1 MSAEKQDGATNISQ
15 DEMVLNLEV
24 MKILRPKTC
33 QLENLKAQVLNEIET
48 FHQEEKNLLESS
60 NEIEVLQRERLLHVK
75 AIEAIDADV
84 SKLRTMMKH
93 AKKDLENA
101 KVRTQEL
108 VDLYKPLKLEVDQ
121 TRISIGLDTLPEIK
135 DLEKIFKKRKV

>member
-1 MSAEKQDGATNISQ
+1 MSAEKQDGATNLSR

-33 QLENLKAQVLNEIET
+33 QLENLKAQILNEIET
-48 FHQEEKNLLESS
+48 FHQEEKNLLDSS
-60 NEIEVLQRERLLHVK
+60 NEVEVLQRERLLHVK

-93 AKKDLENA
+93 AKNDLENS
-101 KVRTQEL
+101 KVKTQEL
-108 VDLYKPLKLEVDQ
+108 VDLYKPMKLEVDQ